1 MKGKAVYPGTFDPIT
16 LGHLDV
22 IKRGVKL
29 FDGLVIAVAQNPY
42 KKPLFNASERKKLVE
57 QSVKGIKGVKVRV
70 FDGLLVDFAKKE
82 KANVILR
89 GLREMSDFPLEFQQA
104 LVNRK
109 MAPNIETVF
118 VMTNESHFY
127 LSSSLVKEIAMYGG
141 RLDDFVPKPV
151 EKALKEKYEGMRKN
165 KSK

>member
-1 MKGKAVYPGTFDPIT
+1 MKTKAVYPGTFDPIT

-29 FDGLVIAVAQNPY
+29 FDELIIAVAESPS
-42 KKPLFNASERKKLVE
+42 KRPLFGSIERKKLVE
-57 QSVKGIKGVKVRV
+57 QSVKGMKGVKVKV
-70 FDGLLVDFAKKE
+70 FKGLLVDFARKE

-109 MAPNIETVF
+109 MTGIETVF

-127 LSSSLVKEIAMYGG
+127 LSSSLVKEIAMHGG
-141 RLDDFVPKPV
+141 DISEFVPAQV
-151 EKALKEKYEGMRKN
+151 EKALKGKYKYV
-165 KSK
+165 

>member
-1 MKGKAVYPGTFDPIT
+1 MKTKAVYPGTFDPIT

-29 FDGLVIAVAQNPY
+29 FDELIIAVAESPS
-42 KKPLFNASERKKLVE
+42 KRPLFGSIERKKLVE
-57 QSVKGIKGVKVRV
+57 QSVKGMKGVKVKV
-70 FDGLLVDFAKKE
+70 FKGLLVDFARKE

-109 MAPNIETVF
+109 MTGIETVF

-127 LSSSLVKEIAMYGG
+127 LSSSLVKEIAMHGG
-141 RLDDFVPKPV
+141 DISEFVPKPV
-151 EKALKEKYEGMRKN
+151 EKALKGKYKYV
-165 KSK
+165 

>member
-1 MKGKAVYPGTFDPIT
+1 MKTKAVYPGTFDPIT

-29 FDGLVIAVAQNPY
+29 FDELIIAVAESPS
-42 KKPLFNASERKKLVE
+42 KRPLFGSIERKKLVE
-57 QSVKGIKGVKVRV
+57 QSVKGMKGVKVKV
-70 FDGLLVDFAKKE
+70 FKGLLVDFARKE

-89 GLREMSDFPLEFQQA
+89 GFPLEFQQA

-109 MAPNIETVF
+109 MTGIETVF

-127 LSSSLVKEIAMYGG
+127 LSSSLVKEIAMHGG
-141 RLDDFVPKPV
+141 DISEFVPKPV
-151 EKALKEKYEGMRKN
+151 EKALKGKYKYV
-165 KSK
+165 

>member
-1 MKGKAVYPGTFDPIT
+1 MKTKAVYPGTFDPIT

-29 FDGLVIAVAQNPY
+29 FDELIIAVAESPS
-42 KKPLFNASERKKLVE
+42 KRPLFGSIERKKLVE
-57 QSVKGIKGVKVRV
+57 QSVKGMKGVKVKV
-70 FDGLLVDFAKKE
+70 FKGLLVDFARKE

-109 MAPNIETVF
+109 MTGIETVF

-127 LSSSLVKEIAMYGG
+127 LSSSLVKEIAMHGG
-141 RLDDFVPKPV
+141 DISEFVPAQV
-151 EKALKEKYEGMRKN
+151 EKALKGKFK
-165 KSK
+165 

>member
-1 MKGKAVYPGTFDPIT
+1 MKTKAVYPGTFDPIT

-29 FDGLVIAVAQNPY
+29 FDELIIAVAESPS
-42 KKPLFNASERKKLVE
+42 KRPLFGSIERKKLVE
-57 QSVKGIKGVKVRV
+57 QSVKGMKGVKVKV
-70 FDGLLVDFAKKE
+70 FKGLLVDFARKE

-109 MAPNIETVF
+109 LAANIETVF
-118 VMTNESHFY
+118 VMTNESYFY
-127 LSSSLVKEIAMYGG
+127 LSSSLVKEIAMHGG
-141 RLDDFVPKPV
+141 YISEFVPKPV
-151 EKALKEKYEGMRKN
+151 EKALKGKYKYV
-165 KSK
+165 